1 MGGRGASSG
10 ISDKGKKYGTEY
22 RTLLDA
28 GDILFIRRNDN
39 SASAPYE
46 TQAGDNRIYATV
58 NKRDKI
64 KFVSTHENHKRK
76 TQIDMTGPPH
86 RDENGNEIK
95 TPHAHDG
102 YEHLDARVRKLTKSE
117 VKMLDEINRIWE
129 DNNRKK

>member
-10 ISDKGKKYGTEY
+10 VSDKGKKYGTEY
-22 RTLLDA
+22 NTLLDA

-46 TQAGDNRIYATV
+46 TQAGDNRVYATV

-76 TQIDMTGPPH
+76 TQIDMTGPTH
-86 RDENGNEIK
+86 HDENGNKIK

-117 VKMLDEINRIWE
+117 MKMIDEINRIWE
-129 DNNRKK
+129 NKKRKK